1 MIQTTTRALAAAAA
15 LLAATAAHA
24 QSIQTY
30 RPVKSLYM
38 LNWEASWAVGSFA
51 DDYIDEW
58 SYRGLSFES
67 RSMVREGLSAGIG
80 FTYNRYEQTYSNI
93 VQANPGG
100 GTVSGPV
107 YRFAD
112 QFAIK
117 ALVHKYFGRGS
128 LLPYLGVGIGGVWT
142 YAYQQ
147 VADIAAADDGFD
159 FIVSP
164 EIGLAFKAA
173 SGASSVGLNAA
184 LRYNYTTAD
193 FAEVDDAQSLT
204 AVLGL
209 YFSY

>member
-1 MIQTTTRALAAAAA
+1 MIQTATRALAAAA

-24 QSIQTY
+24 DGIQTY
-30 RPVKSLYM
+30 RPVRSLYM
-38 LNWEASWAVGSFA
+38 LNWEASSPLGSFA

-80 FTYNRYEQTYSNI
+80 FTYNRFEQTHSNI
-93 VQANPGG
+93 VQTNPGG

-142 YAYQQ
+142 YAYEQM
-147 VADIAAADDGFD
+147 ADIAAADDGFD

-173 SGASSVGLNAA
+173 SGASSVGLNVAV
-184 LRYNYTTAD
+184 RYNYTTAD
-193 FAEVDDAQSLT
+193 FAEVNDAQTLA
-204 AVLGL
+204 AVVGL